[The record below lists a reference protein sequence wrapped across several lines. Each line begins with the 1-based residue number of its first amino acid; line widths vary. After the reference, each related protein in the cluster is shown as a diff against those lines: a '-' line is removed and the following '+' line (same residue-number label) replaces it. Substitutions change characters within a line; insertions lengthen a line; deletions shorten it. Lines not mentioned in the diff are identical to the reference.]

1 MLFDIINEL
10 GNQQQIIIT
19 IFAYAVILLIAIPIH
34 ECSHCFMAY
43 LLGDDTGLRSGRVT
57 LNPIRHWDPMGT
69 IGILTVG
76 IGWGKPAPVNPVR
89 GRKVSSRA
97 FMAITAAAGPIS
109 NILLS
114 YIFILIGKLVL
125 FLFGASNPEVVIYV
139 YYAFIMAARIN
150 ISLAVFNLIPIPP
163 FDGSRILLVFLKE
176 RTYFKLM
183 QYEQYIMIG
192 VLLIC
197 WTGILDYPLTF
208 LNKAVIS
215 FLDLTTFFVDFPLV
229 KLCTS

>member
-1 MLFDIINEL
+1 MLFDILNEL
-10 GNQQQIIIT
+10 GSQQQIIIT

-43 LLGDDTGLRSGRVT
+43 LLGDDTGMRSGRVT

-89 GRKVSSRA
+89 GRKVSARA

-114 YIFILIGKLVL
+114 YVFILIGKLIW

-139 YYAFIMAARIN
+139 YFAFIMAARIN
-150 ISLAVFNLIPIPP
+150 ISLAVFNMLPIPP

-208 LNKAVIS
+208 LNNAVMS
-215 FLDLTTFFVDFPLV
+215 FLDFTTSFVPLG
-229 KLCTS
+229 

>member
-89 GRKVSSRA
+89 GRKVSARA

-114 YIFILIGKLVL
+114 YIFILIGKLIL

-197 WTGILDYPLTF
+197 WTGILNVPLTF
-208 LNKAVIS
+208 LNKAVMS
-215 FLDLTTFFVDFPLV
+215 FLDFTTSFVPLG
-229 KLCTS
+229 

>member
-1 MLFDIINEL
+1 MLFDILNEL

-89 GRKVSSRA
+89 GRKVSARA

-114 YIFILIGKLVL
+114 YIFILIGKLIW
-125 FLFGASNPEVVIYV
+125 FLFGASNPEVVFYV

-208 LNKAVIS
+208 LNNAVMR
-215 FLDLTTFFVDFPLV
+215 FLDFTTSFVPLG
-229 KLCTS
+229 

>member
-1 MLFDIINEL
+1 MLFDILNEL
-10 GNQQQIIIT
+10 GDQQQIIIT

-76 IGWGKPAPVNPVR
+76 IGWGKPAPVNPLR
-89 GRKVSSRA
+89 GRKVSARA

-114 YIFILIGKLVL
+114 YIFILIGKLIL

-208 LNKAVIS
+208 LNNAVMR
-215 FLDLTTFFVDFPLV
+215 FLDFTTSFVPLG
-229 KLCTS
+229 

>member
-1 MLFDIINEL
+1 MLFDILNEL
-10 GNQQQIIIT
+10 GNQQKIIST

-89 GRKVSSRA
+89 GRKVSARA

-114 YIFILIGKLVL
+114 YIFILIGKLIL

-192 VLLIC
+192 VLLIF
-197 WTGILDYPLTF
+197 WTGILNYPLTF

-215 FLDLTTFFVDFPLV
+215 FLDLTTSFVDFPLV
-229 KLCTS
+229 IL

>member
-1 MLFDIINEL
+1 MLFDILNEL
-10 GNQQQIIIT
+10 GNQQKIIST

-89 GRKVSSRA
+89 GRKVSARA

-197 WTGILDYPLTF
+197 WTGILDVPLTF
-208 LNKAVIS
+208 LNKAVMS

>member
-1 MLFDIINEL
+1 MLFDILNEL

-89 GRKVSSRA
+89 GRKVSARA

-114 YIFILIGKLVL
+114 YIFMLIGKLIW

-197 WTGILDYPLTF
+197 WTGILNVPLTF
-208 LNKAVIS
+208 LNKAVMS
-215 FLDLTTFFVDFPLV
+215 FLDFTTSFVPLG
-229 KLCTS
+229 

>member
-1 MLFDIINEL
+1 MLFDILNEL

-76 IGWGKPAPVNPVR
+76 IGWGKPAPVNPLR
-89 GRKVSSRA
+89 GRKVSARA

-114 YIFILIGKLVL
+114 YIFILIGKLIL

-139 YYAFIMAARIN
+139 YYAFIMAAQIN

-197 WTGILDYPLTF
+197 WTGILDVPLTF
-208 LNKAVIS
+208 LNKAVMS
-215 FLDLTTFFVDFPLV
+215 FLDFTTSFVPLG
-229 KLCTS
+229 

>member
-1 MLFDIINEL
+1 MLFDILNEL

-34 ECSHCFMAY
+34 ECSHCLMAY
-43 LLGDDTGLRSGRVT
+43 LLGDDTGMRSGRVT

-89 GRKVSSRA
+89 GRKVSARA

-114 YIFILIGKLVL
+114 YIFMLIGKLIW

-197 WTGILDYPLTF
+197 WTGILNVPLTF
-208 LNKAVIS
+208 LNKAVMS
-215 FLDLTTFFVDFPLV
+215 FLDFTTSFVPLG
-229 KLCTS
+229 

>member
-1 MLFDIINEL
+1 
-10 GNQQQIIIT
+10 
-19 IFAYAVILLIAIPIH
+19 
-34 ECSHCFMAY
+34 
-43 LLGDDTGLRSGRVT
+43 
-57 LNPIRHWDPMGT
+57 
-69 IGILTVG
+69 
-76 IGWGKPAPVNPVR
+76 
-89 GRKVSSRA
+89 
-97 FMAITAAAGPIS
+97 MAITAAAGPVS

-114 YIFILIGKLVL
+114 YIFILIGKLVGYL
-125 FLFGASNPEVVIYV
+125 FFASNPNVVVYV
-139 YYAFIMAARIN
+139 CFAFYLAAVIN

-192 VLLIC
+192 VLLIF

>member
-1 MLFDIINEL
+1 MLFDILNEL

-89 GRKVSSRA
+89 GRKVSARA

-114 YIFILIGKLVL
+114 YIFILIGKLIL

-192 VLLIC
+192 VLLIF

-208 LNKAVIS
+208 LNKAVMS
-215 FLDLTTFFVDFPLV
+215 FLNFTTSFVPLG
-229 KLCTS
+229 

>member
-1 MLFDIINEL
+1 MLFDILNEL
-10 GNQQQIIIT
+10 GNQPKIIIT

-89 GRKVSSRA
+89 GRKVSARA

-114 YIFILIGKLVL
+114 YIFMLIGKLVW
-125 FLFGASNPEVVIYV
+125 FLFGASNPEVVYYV
-139 YYAFIMAARIN
+139 YFAFIMAAQIN
-150 ISLAVFNLIPIPP
+150 ISLAVFNLLPIPP

-192 VLLIC
+192 VLLLC

-208 LNKAVIS
+208 LNKAVMS
-215 FLDLTTFFVDFPLV
+215 FLDFTTSFVPLG
-229 KLCTS
+229 

>member
-1 MLFDIINEL
+1 MLFDILNEL
-10 GNQQQIIIT
+10 GSQQQIIIT

-43 LLGDDTGLRSGRVT
+43 LLGDDTGMRSGRVT

-76 IGWGKPAPVNPVR
+76 IGWGKPAPVNPIR
-89 GRKVSSRA
+89 GRKVSARA

-114 YIFILIGKLVL
+114 YIFILIGKLVW

-139 YYAFIMAARIN
+139 YFAFIMAARIN
-150 ISLAVFNLIPIPP
+150 ISLAVFNLLPIPP

-192 VLLIC
+192 VLLLC

-208 LNKAVIS
+208 LNKAVMS
-215 FLDLTTFFVDFPLV
+215 FLDFTTSFVPLG
-229 KLCTS
+229 

>member
-1 MLFDIINEL
+1 MLFDILNEL

-76 IGWGKPAPVNPVR
+76 IGWGKPAPVNPLR
-89 GRKVSSRA
+89 GRKVSARA

-114 YIFILIGKLVL
+114 YIFILIGKLIL

-208 LNKAVIS
+208 LNNAVMR
-215 FLDLTTFFVDFPLV
+215 FLDFTTSFVPLG
-229 KLCTS
+229 

>member
-1 MLFDIINEL
+1 
-10 GNQQQIIIT
+10 
-19 IFAYAVILLIAIPIH
+19 
-34 ECSHCFMAY
+34 MAY
-43 LLGDDTGLRSGRVT
+43 LLGDDTGMRSGRVT

-89 GRKVSSRA
+89 GRKVSARA

-114 YIFILIGKLVL
+114 YIFMLIGKLIW

-197 WTGILDYPLTF
+197 WTGILNVPLTF
-208 LNKAVIS
+208 LNKAVMS
-215 FLDLTTFFVDFPLV
+215 FLDFTTSFVPLG
-229 KLCTS
+229 

>member
-1 MLFDIINEL
+1 MLFDILNEL

-89 GRKVSSRA
+89 GRKVSARA

-114 YIFILIGKLVL
+114 YIFILIGKLIL
-125 FLFGASNPEVVIYV
+125 FLFGASNPEVVFYV

-192 VLLIC
+192 VLLIF

-208 LNKAVIS
+208 LNKAVMS
-215 FLDLTTFFVDFPLV
+215 FLDFTTSFVALG
-229 KLCTS
+229 

>member
-1 MLFDIINEL
+1 MLFDILNEL

-89 GRKVSSRA
+89 GRKVSARA

-114 YIFILIGKLVL
+114 YIFILIGKLIL

-208 LNKAVIS
+208 LNNAVMR
-215 FLDLTTFFVDFPLV
+215 FLDFTTSFVPLG
-229 KLCTS
+229 

>member
-1 MLFDIINEL
+1 MLFDILNEL

-43 LLGDDTGLRSGRVT
+43 LLGDDTGMRSGRVT

-89 GRKVSSRA
+89 GRKVSARA

-114 YIFILIGKLVL
+114 YIFMLIGKLVW

-139 YYAFIMAARIN
+139 YFAFIMAARIN
-150 ISLAVFNLIPIPP
+150 ISLAVFNLLPIPP

-192 VLLIC
+192 VLLLC

-208 LNKAVIS
+208 LNNAVMS
-215 FLDLTTFFVDFPLV
+215 FLDFTTSFVPLG
-229 KLCTS
+229 

>member
-1 MLFDIINEL
+1 MLFDILNEL
-10 GNQQQIIIT
+10 GSQQQIIIT

-43 LLGDDTGLRSGRVT
+43 LLGDDTGLLSGRVT

-76 IGWGKPAPVNPVR
+76 IGWGKPAPVNPVI
-89 GRKVSSRA
+89 GRKVSARS

-114 YIFILIGKLVL
+114 YIFMLIGKLVW

-139 YYAFIMAARIN
+139 YFAFIMAARIN
-150 ISLAVFNLIPIPP
+150 ISLAVFNMLPIPP

-197 WTGILDYPLTF
+197 WTGILDVPLTF
-208 LNKAVIS
+208 LNNAVMS
-215 FLDLTTFFVDFPLV
+215 FLDFTTSFVPLG
-229 KLCTS
+229 

>member
-1 MLFDIINEL
+1 MLFDILNEL
-10 GNQQQIIIT
+10 GSQQQIIIT

-43 LLGDDTGLRSGRVT
+43 LLGDDTGMRSGRVT

-76 IGWGKPAPVNPVR
+76 IGWGKPAPVNPIR
-89 GRKVSSRA
+89 GRKVSARA

-114 YIFILIGKLVL
+114 YIFILIGKLVW

-139 YYAFIMAARIN
+139 YFAFIMAARIN
-150 ISLAVFNLIPIPP
+150 ISLAVFNLLPIPP

-208 LNKAVIS
+208 LNNAVMS
-215 FLDLTTFFVDFPLV
+215 FLDFTTSFVPLG
-229 KLCTS
+229 

>member
-1 MLFDIINEL
+1 MLFDILNEL
-10 GNQQQIIIT
+10 GNQQKIIIT

-76 IGWGKPAPVNPVR
+76 IGWGKPAPVNPIR
-89 GRKVSSRA
+89 GRKVSARA

-114 YIFILIGKLVL
+114 YIFMLIGKLVWL
-125 FLFGASNPEVVIYV
+125 LFGASNPEVVINV
-139 YYAFIMAARIN
+139 YFAFIMAARIN
-150 ISLAVFNLIPIPP
+150 ISLAVFNLLPIPP

-192 VLLIC
+192 VLLLC

-208 LNKAVIS
+208 LNNTVMS
-215 FLDLTTFFVDFPLV
+215 FLDFTTSFVPLG
-229 KLCTS
+229 

>member
-1 MLFDIINEL
+1 MLFDILNEL
-10 GNQQQIIIT
+10 GNQPKIIIT

-89 GRKVSSRA
+89 GRKVSARA

-114 YIFILIGKLVL
+114 YIFMLIGKLVW

-139 YYAFIMAARIN
+139 YFAFIMAARIN
-150 ISLAVFNLIPIPP
+150 ISLAVFNLLPIPP

-208 LNKAVIS
+208 LNNAVMS
-215 FLDLTTFFVDFPLV
+215 FLDLTTSFVPLG
-229 KLCTS
+229 

>member
-1 MLFDIINEL
+1 MLFNILNVL
-10 GNQQQIIIT
+10 GDQQQIIIT

-76 IGWGKPAPVNPVR
+76 IGWGKPAPVNPLR
-89 GRKVSSRA
+89 GRKVSARA

-114 YIFILIGKLVL
+114 YIFILIGKLIL

-150 ISLAVFNLIPIPP
+150 ISLAVFNLIPLPP

-197 WTGILDYPLTF
+197 WTGILNVPLTF
-208 LNKAVIS
+208 LNKAVMS
-215 FLDLTTFFVDFPLV
+215 FLDFTTSFVPLG
-229 KLCTS
+229 

>member
-1 MLFDIINEL
+1 MLFDILNEL
-10 GNQQQIIIT
+10 GNQPKIIIT

-89 GRKVSSRA
+89 GRKVSARA

-114 YIFILIGKLVL
+114 YIFMLIGKLVW

-139 YYAFIMAARIN
+139 YFAFIMAARIN
-150 ISLAVFNLIPIPP
+150 ISLAVFNLLPIPP

-192 VLLIC
+192 VLLLC

-208 LNKAVIS
+208 LNNAVMS
-215 FLDLTTFFVDFPLV
+215 FLDLTTSFVPLG
-229 KLCTS
+229 

>member
-1 MLFDIINEL
+1 MLFDILNEL
-10 GNQQQIIIT
+10 GSQQQIIIT

-43 LLGDDTGLRSGRVT
+43 LLGDDTGLLSGRVT

-89 GRKVSSRA
+89 GRKVSARA

-114 YIFILIGKLVL
+114 YIFMLIGKLVW
-125 FLFGASNPEVVIYV
+125 FIFGASNPEVVYYV
-139 YYAFIMAARIN
+139 YFAFIMAAQIN
-150 ISLAVFNLIPIPP
+150 ISLAVFNMLPIPP

-208 LNKAVIS
+208 LNNAVMS
-215 FLDLTTFFVDFPLV
+215 FLDFTTSFVPLG
-229 KLCTS
+229 

>member
-1 MLFDIINEL
+1 MLFDILNEL

-76 IGWGKPAPVNPVR
+76 IGWGKPAPVNPLR
-89 GRKVSSRA
+89 GRKVSARA

-114 YIFILIGKLVL
+114 YIFMLIGKLIL
-125 FLFGASNPEVVIYV
+125 FLFGASNPNVVGYV
-139 YYAFIMAARIN
+139 CDAFKIAAQIN
-150 ISLAVFNLIPIPP
+150 VSLAIFNLLPIPP

-208 LNKAVIS
+208 LNNAVMR
-215 FLDLTTFFVDFPLV
+215 FLDFTTSFVPLG
-229 KLCTS
+229 

>member
-43 LLGDDTGLRSGRVT
+43 LLGDDTGMRSGRVT

-89 GRKVSSRA
+89 GRKVSARA

-114 YIFILIGKLVL
+114 YIFILIGKLIL

-192 VLLIC
+192 VLLIF

-208 LNKAVIS
+208 LNNAVMR
-215 FLDLTTFFVDFPLV
+215 FLDFTTSFVPLG
-229 KLCTS
+229 